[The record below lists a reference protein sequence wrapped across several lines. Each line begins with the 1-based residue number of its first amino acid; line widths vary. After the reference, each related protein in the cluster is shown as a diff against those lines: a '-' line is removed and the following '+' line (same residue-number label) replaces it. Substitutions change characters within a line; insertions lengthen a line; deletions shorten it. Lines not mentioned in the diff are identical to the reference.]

1 MDLVEKTL
9 SKEDIF
15 EGKIIKVEVERVKLP
30 NGKESTREIVR
41 HQGGVA
47 IIAFKD
53 KETILMVEQFRKP
66 INSLLLELPAGKI
79 EKNEDLK
86 KCAIRELQEE
96 TGYKPNKIE
105 YIGKVVTSPGF
116 CDEYIYIFKAEDL
129 VKEELPCDDDE
140 FINLHEYKLSEVKQ
154 MIKQGNITDAK
165 TISAFMLI

>member
-1 MDLVEKTL
+1 MNLVEKTL

-15 EGKIIKVEVERVKLP
+15 EGRIIKVEVEKVKLP
-30 NGKESTREIVR
+30 DGKESTREIVR

-66 INSLLLELPAGKI
+66 IDSLLLELPAGKI
-79 EKNEDLK
+79 ERNEDLK

-105 YIGKVVTSPGF
+105 YIGKIVTSPGF

-140 FINLHEYKLSEVKQ
+140 FINVYEYKLSEVKD
-154 MIKQGNITDAK
+154 MIKQGKITDAK